1 MKPLRN
7 KYLILNY
14 IFIFCVVILFL
25 NDHFFKPIFSSWFT
39 GKLSDMVGIIILPL
53 ILTYI
58 FPKLKIHSVW
68 ISALLFAFWKSPY
81 SGKVIEM
88 YNKFTLIPIT
98 RVVDYSDLSVIVF
111 LPVSYYLIKKIN
123 RLNLLKIQKINP
135 AFILFPTGFV
145 LMATAPPP
153 SFSYTY
159 SNGNLNCRKCV
170 IRVAMTQKE
179 IVDRLKENQIVFDTI
194 YPMSESTYKRYPFFK
209 QDDIHFYTIKKFVI
223 DKDTL
228 KNVDFAMRSI
238 GENQT
243 MLHFNGLQT
252 SDDISTIRLFVKARK
267 HYSKI
272 IFKELSDALEN
283 KQSENGLKEH

>member
-1 MKPLRN
+1 
-7 KYLILNY
+7 
-14 IFIFCVVILFL
+14 
-25 NDHFFKPIFSSWFT
+25 
-39 GKLSDMVGIIILPL
+39 
-53 ILTYI
+53 
-58 FPKLKIHSVW
+58 
-68 ISALLFAFWKSPY
+68 
-81 SGKVIEM
+81 
-88 YNKFTLIPIT
+88 
-98 RVVDYSDLSVIVF
+98 
-111 LPVSYYLIKKIN
+111 
-123 RLNLLKIQKINP
+123 
-135 AFILFPTGFV
+135 
-145 LMATAPPP
+145 
-153 SFSYTY
+153 
-159 SNGNLNCRKCV
+159 
-170 IRVAMTQKE
+170 MTQKE
-179 IVDRLKENQIVFDTI
+179 IVERLKENQIVFDTV

-283 KQSENGLKEH
+283 KQPENGLKEN